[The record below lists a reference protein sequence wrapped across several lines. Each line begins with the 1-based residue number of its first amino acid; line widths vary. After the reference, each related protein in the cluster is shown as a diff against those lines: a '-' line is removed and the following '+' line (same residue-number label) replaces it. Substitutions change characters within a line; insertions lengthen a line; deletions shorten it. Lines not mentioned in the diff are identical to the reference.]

1 MEKHRHTIGSRDAS
15 EGSERSSA
23 RRHVVQREDEHLAVA
38 VVAIADGK
46 GHVIFP
52 SVVGGLSHYIVELG
66 GSPRIADQQEAIAVP
81 PNLVGG

>member
-1 MEKHRHTIGSRDAS
+1 MT
-15 EGSERSSA
+15 
-23 RRHVVQREDEHLAVA
+23 VA

-46 GHVIFP
+46 GHVIFA

-66 GSPRIADQQEAIAVP
+66 GSLRIADQQEAIAVL